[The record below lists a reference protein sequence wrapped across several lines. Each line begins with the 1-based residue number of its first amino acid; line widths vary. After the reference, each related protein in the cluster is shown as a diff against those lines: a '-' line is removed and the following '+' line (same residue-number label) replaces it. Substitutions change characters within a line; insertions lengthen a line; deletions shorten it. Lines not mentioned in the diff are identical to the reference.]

1 MNDTHTHTHTHVFAE
16 IDPRWTVMLIGMI
29 GATVITVT
37 VGAMIIGGPVTT
49 VTATVTTATATGTC
63 VCMCVSVSVSV
74 CVCACERESLYI
86 RCCGRGGRPSST
98 STLPQACIPPSHLY
112 LYATCLLVRRAFVL
126 PSWLCVCVCGSL

>member
-63 VCMCVSVSVSV
+63 VCMGVCESVSVSV
-74 CVCACERESLYI
+74 CGVNL
-86 RCCGRGGRPSST
+86 
-98 STLPQACIPPSHLY
+98 CI
-112 LYATCLLVRRAFVL
+112 
-126 PSWLCVCVCGSL
+126 